1 MVEHL
6 TDLVPCVATVI
17 LLMTSYKKCDVKK
30 ASSDDCQQTTAKG
43 EQSNHNCPLW
53 PSYSTHRQI
62 LTKIFTPVTKRKQTF
77 PSDK

>member
-43 EQSNHNCPLW
+43 EQSNHNCPL
-53 PSYSTHRQI
+53 
-62 LTKIFTPVTKRKQTF
+62 
-77 PSDK
+77 